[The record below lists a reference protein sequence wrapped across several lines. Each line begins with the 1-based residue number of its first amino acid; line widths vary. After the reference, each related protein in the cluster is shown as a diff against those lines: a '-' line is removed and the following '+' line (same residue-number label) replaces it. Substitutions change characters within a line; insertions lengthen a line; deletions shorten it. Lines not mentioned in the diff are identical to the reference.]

1 MGKRLLAS
9 FLAAAMMLTM
19 APVAFAIE
27 NTEDTIDA
35 DQIPATEEAVAG
47 ENQIETKDTSTL
59 QSAIDAANGS
69 YTLTEDTTA
78 DITINKDLVL
88 DLGCHTLTN
97 TNAGKATITVANGA
111 AVTVKNGFVVGGK
124 SFYNIQVAADGRLTL
139 EGVTATAGNNGSAM
153 IDNLGTLT
161 ITSGTYTGGLDTV
174 KNEPNAALAIN
185 GGKFEL
191 QEGTS
196 KGFTGVVFNYGNLT
210 INDGEFLQSDT
221 SALYGQ
227 AQVIHTDKSGSTTPS
242 TKITG
247 GTFTN
252 NGTSSTAWCVRETN
266 AAAGSTTVSGGK
278 FNKFNKTVNSSYLP
292 DGYASTTT
300 KVDGYYK
307 IGTAIT
313 SVKLEKSE
321 LTLKGGE
328 SYILE
333 ATVAPPDAA
342 IQTITWTCSDKH
354 NKIATVNPTNGRI
367 TAKQAGDVTI
377 TATPAGKGGTPA
389 TCEVHIVDGDASITS
404 GRITTQ
410 YPTLA
415 KAIEKAKDGQTV
427 KLLNDVDLDKT
438 IAVSGKTITLDM
450 NGHTIYNTNDL
461 WDKPTG
467 EDSNWSLIS
476 VRENGNL
483 TITGNGTLKA
493 KENDC
498 YAIDVQDTDAVLT
511 VENGKVVGNIHAV
524 YVTEGTAYIKGG
536 TYSVQQKYP
545 KAGLEDEFVLNLL
558 DSARRDGTA
567 KMIVTGGTFANFNP
581 ANCQAEGAGTNF
593 CAPGYKTELTN
604 GVYVVKAGTN
614 DAMELVDT
622 ALKTKE
628 TDDVKNALEA
638 VSQIPNSTLADNSSV
653 MEKLG
658 QLEENLTSG
667 TSSTITVEKNSEN
680 ASVTLSEV
688 KNAALSASTTETA
701 KQTITITVKDD
712 PTAKTDVAQSA
723 VAGATDAKG
732 LDITM
737 TKTVENGEPT
747 TIDKLTA
754 PVVLTFTLPEGWKNA
769 QIVYVDENNQP
780 EMVKTT
786 VNGDKVTGVF
796 NHFSPYIL
804 VKTAEA
810 QNPNAY
816 EIILTPNQTDVCAG
830 DTLSYT
836 ISLKHTAGD
845 GAQGMFTFVP
855 DITSGL
861 LTNGTFVAETDVNAE
876 YGPDSKTNKDK
887 LVIRDLDLATG
898 QTLKIGTLKYT
909 VDAYGIDGTQVRYT
923 RNSKG
928 VVTNQGYSKEASVSL
943 LNEQDVTYHLAKV
956 TFQPFTGAAT
966 EGYAVYGTNEIYATL
981 NDLKTRNAEAKVT
994 APALSTATTGGT
1006 VYRVLDDQWHLSTD
1020 ENQTFALSGSIKTS
1034 VTFVE
1039 KYVKLVKVT
1048 IPQNASNKDLVE
1060 ITETITRKNG
1070 EDSYVDYGTNLKFK
1084 LTADA
1089 KADAGKKYVVKVKV
1103 DDGEAFAP
1111 TGPDASDIYTVEA
1124 SKITGDVSFELSQEM
1139 NLTADDIGIFIDTD
1153 TTNHT
1158 TSYRNYSV
1166 YSGERTLVLIKG
1178 DKKAQYQF
1186 SDTAAQHPTIYKTGA
1201 QYEGYNFGV
1210 LIDPTGVAMTQED
1223 MLNYLVN
1230 TLGLHIV
1237 TNAGKVNPTI
1247 TYNYRTAGVN
1257 NGEALVDAQITRDFS
1272 ELEAGNKWHWAPSD
1286 DLLLKADVIT
1296 VGNGN
1301 KYTKNTYTGTADGHV
1316 STDDVNTFMYLHVGM
1331 PKINP

>member
-9 FLAAAMMLTM
+9 FLAVAMMLTM
-19 APVAFAIE
+19 TPFAFAADE
-27 NTEDTIDA
+27 NVETASNSDLQTKINQATSGQTI
-35 DQIPATEEAVAG
+35 
-47 ENQIETKDTSTL
+47 K
-59 QSAIDAANGS
+59 
-69 YTLTEDTTA
+69 LTENTTA
-78 DITINKDLVL
+78 DITIPADVNIVL
-88 DLGCHTLTN
+88 DLGGCTLTN
-97 TNAGKATITVANGA
+97 TNAGKATLTVENGA
-111 AVTVKNGFVVGGK
+111 TATVQNGSIIGGTGH
-124 SFYNIQVAADGRLTL
+124 YNIAVGTEASPGGTLTL
-139 EGVTATAGNNGSAM
+139 DNVIATAGNTDSSM
-153 IDNLGTLT
+153 IDNWGTLT
-161 ITSGTYTGGLDTV
+161 INSGTYTGGLNVV
-174 KNEPNAALAIN
+174 KSEEDSKLTID
-185 GGKFEL
+185 GGKFTL
-191 QEGTS
+191 SYATNGYTGVILAYGTTTITGGEFIQS
-196 KGFTGVVFNYGNLT
+196 LKTTGRWNHPQVVATGVVEGHPA
-210 INDGEFLQSDT
+210 I
-221 SALYGQ
+221 
-227 AQVIHTDKSGSTTPS
+227 

-252 NGTSSTAWCVRETN
+252 NMSGEGIFRGIGKGTSDNFE
-266 AAAGSTTVSGGK
+266 VSGGT
-278 FNKFNKTVNSSYLP
+278 FNKGIS
-292 DGYASTTT
+292 DGYCADGFIPT
-300 KVDGYYK
+300 KNADGTY
-307 IGTAIT
+307 G
-313 SVKLEKSE
+313 VKEGK
-321 LTLKGGE
+321 
-328 SYILE
+328 Y
-333 ATVAPPDAA
+333 VAAVG
-342 IQTITWTCSDKH
+342 SK
-354 NKIATVNPTNGRI
+354 K
-367 TAKQAGDVTI
+367 
-377 TATPAGKGGTPA
+377 
-389 TCEVHIVDGDASITS
+389 CE
-404 GRITTQ
+404 
-410 YPTLA
+410 TLA
-415 KAIEKAKDGQTV
+415 DAIRLAAKGKTV

-461 WDKPTG
+461 WDKPT
-467 EDSNWSLIS
+467 ETAQNWSLIS

-498 YAIDVQDTDAVLT
+498 YAIDVQGKDAVLT

-536 TYSVQQKYP
+536 TYSIQQKYP
-545 KAGLEDEFVLNLL
+545 TEEKADEFVLNLY
-558 DSARRDGTA
+558 DASGRDGTA
-567 KMIVTGGTFANFNP
+567 KIVVTGGTFEKFNP
-581 ANCQAEGAGTNF
+581 ANCQAEGEGTNF

-622 ALKTKE
+622 ALKTQE

-658 QLEENLTSG
+658 QLDETLKSG
-667 TSSTITVEKNSEN
+667 SITVNPNNKSTN
-680 ASVTLSEV
+680 VTLSEV
-688 KNAALSASTTETA
+688 KNAALSADTDNTA
-701 KQTITITVKDD
+701 DQTITITVKDD
-712 PTAKTDVAQSA
+712 STAKTDVAQSA

-747 TIDKLTA
+747 TIDKPTA

-796 NHFSPYIL
+796 NHFSQYIL

-816 EIILTPNQTDVCAG
+816 EIILTPNRMDVCAG

-845 GAQGMFTFVP
+845 GALGMFTFVP

-861 LTNGTFVAETDVNAE
+861 LTNGTFVAETGVNAE

-943 LNEQDVTYHLAKV
+943 LNEQDVTYHLSKV

-1020 ENQTFALSGSIKTS
+1020 ENQTFALSGGIKTS

-1039 KYVKLVKVT
+1039 KYVKLVNVT
-1048 IPQNASNKDLVE
+1048 IPKNASNKDLVE

-1070 EDSYVDYGTNLKFK
+1070 EDSYVDYGTALKFK
-1084 LTADA
+1084 LTTNA

-1103 DDGEAFAP
+1103 GDGKAFAP

-1178 DKKAQYQF
+1178 DKKAKYQF

-1210 LIDPTGVAMTQED
+1210 LIDPTSVEMTQEA

-1237 TNAGKVNPTI
+1237 TDTATVNPTI
-1247 TYNYRTAGVN
+1247 TYNYETAGLHG
-1257 NGEALVDAQITRDFS
+1257 GEALVDAQITRDFS
-1272 ELEAGNKWHWAPSD
+1272 ELAAGNKWHWAPSD

-1296 VGNGN
+1296 VGNGD
-1301 KYTKNTYTGTADGHV
+1301 KYNRNDYIGKADGHV

>member
-9 FLAAAMMLTM
+9 FLAAAMMLTL
-19 APVAFAIE
+19 APAAFAIE

-153 IDNLGTLT
+153 IDNLGALT

-221 SALYGQ
+221 SAPYGQ

-278 FNKFNKTVNSSYLP
+278 FNKTVNSSYLP

-313 SVKLEKSE
+313 SVTLEKSE

-328 SYILE
+328 SYTLQ
-333 ATVAPPDAA
+333 ATVAPADAA
-342 IQTITWTCSDKH
+342 IQTITWTCSDESK
-354 NKIATVNPTNGRI
+354 KIAVVNSNGKI
-367 TAKQAGDVTI
+367 TARKAGEVII
-377 TATPAGKGGTPA
+377 TATPAGKGGDPK
-389 TCEVHIVDGDASITS
+389 TCKVHIVDGDASITWGS
-404 GRITTQ
+404 TTKQ

-415 KAIEKAKDGQTV
+415 KAIEAAKNGQTV

-461 WDKPTG
+461 WDKPT
-467 EDSNWSLIS
+467 ETAQNWSLIS

-498 YAIDVQDTDAVLT
+498 YAIDVQGKDAVLT

-536 TYSVQQKYP
+536 TYSIQQKYP
-545 KAGLEDEFVLNLL
+545 TEEKADEFVLNLY
-558 DSARRDGTA
+558 DASGRDGTA
-567 KMIVTGGTFANFNP
+567 KIVVTGGTFEKFNP
-581 ANCQAEGAGTNF
+581 ANCQAEGEGTNF

-622 ALKTKE
+622 ALKTQE

-658 QLEENLTSG
+658 QLDETLKSG
-667 TSSTITVEKNSEN
+667 SITVNPNNKSTN
-680 ASVTLSEV
+680 VTLSEV
-688 KNAALSASTTETA
+688 KNAALSADTDNTA
-701 KQTITITVKDD
+701 DQTITITVKDD
-712 PTAKTDVAQSA
+712 STAKTDVAQSA

-747 TIDKLTA
+747 TIDKPTA

-796 NHFSPYIL
+796 NHFSQYIL

-816 EIILTPNQTDVCAG
+816 EIILTPNRMDVCAG

-845 GAQGMFTFVP
+845 GALGMFTFVP

-861 LTNGTFVAETDVNAE
+861 LTNGTFVAETGVNAE

-943 LNEQDVTYHLAKV
+943 LNEQDVTYHLSKV

-1020 ENQTFALSGSIKTS
+1020 ENQTFALSGGIKTS

-1039 KYVKLVKVT
+1039 KYVKLVNVT
-1048 IPQNASNKDLVE
+1048 IPKNASNKDLVE

-1070 EDSYVDYGTNLKFK
+1070 EDSYVDYGTALKFK
-1084 LTADA
+1084 LTTNA

-1103 DDGEAFAP
+1103 GDGKAFAP

-1166 YSGERTLVLIKG
+1166 YSGERTLVLIKD
-1178 DKKAQYQF
+1178 DKKAKYQF

-1210 LIDPTGVAMTQED
+1210 LIDPTSVEMTQEA

-1237 TNAGKVNPTI
+1237 TDTATVNPTI
-1247 TYNYRTAGVN
+1247 TYNYETAGLHG
-1257 NGEALVDAQITRDFS
+1257 GEALVDAQITRDFS
-1272 ELEAGNKWHWAPSD
+1272 ELAAGNKWHWAPSD

-1296 VGNGN
+1296 VGNGD
-1301 KYTKNTYTGTADGHV
+1301 KYNRNDYIGKADGHV

>member
-19 APVAFAIE
+19 APFAFAIE

-35 DQIPATEEAVAG
+35 DQIPAAEEAVDE
-47 ENQIETKDTSTL
+47 ENQIETQSESALQQAINNATDGSTVTM
-59 QSAIDAANGS
+59 SEN
-69 YTLTEDTTA
+69 EKA
-78 DITINKDLVL
+78 DITINKSITL
-88 DLGCHTLTN
+88 DLNNKTLTN

-111 AVTVKNGFVVGGK
+111 TVTVQNGFVVGGK
-124 SFYNIQVAADGRLTL
+124 SYYNIEVKAGGTLTL
-139 EGVTATAGNNGSAM
+139 EDVTATAGNSGSSM
-153 IDNLGTLT
+153 IDNYGTLT
-161 ITSGTYTGGLDTV
+161 ITSGTYTGGLNVV
-174 KNEPNAALAIN
+174 KSDPETKLTIT
-185 GGKFEL
+185 GGTFNLE
-191 QEGTS
+191 S
-196 KGFTGVVFNYGNLT
+196 AVAWSYTGVVMNYG
-210 INDGEFLQSDT
+210 D
-221 SALYGQ
+221 A
-227 AQVIHTDKSGSTTPS
+227 VITGGTFNQNATTPYRASPTVVITAKEKADAPTPS
-242 TKITG
+242 TKITDGVFVNQYDG
-247 GTFTN
+247 GKIFHGMN
-252 NGTSSTAWCVRETN
+252 KASSDDFEIT
-266 AAAGSTTVSGGK
+266 GGK
-278 FNKFNKTVNSSYLP
+278 FNKSVTNSYVAN
-292 DGYASTTT
+292 GCATE
-300 KVDGYYK
+300 KGEDGYYH

-313 SVKLEKSE
+313 SITLDRTE
-321 LTLKGGE
+321 LHLKGGE
-328 SYILE
+328 TYQLKVTSKEPADAQYQ
-333 ATVAPPDAA
+333 TVTWGTKIGTAA
-342 IQTITWTCSDKH
+342 KVDK
-354 NKIATVNPTNGRI
+354 TGLV
-367 TAKQAGDVTI
+367 TAQRAGTRVI
-377 TATPAGKGGTPA
+377 TATPAGKGAKPVECTVYV
-389 TCEVHIVDGDASITS
+389 EDGDAAIGS
-404 GRITTQ
+404 TQ
-410 YPTLA
+410 YPTLE
-415 KAIEKAKDGQTV
+415 KAIEAAKDGQTI
-427 KLLNDVDLDKT
+427 KLLKDVGLPGYVVIDK
-438 IAVSGKTITLDM
+438 SITLDL
-450 NGHTIYNTNDL
+450 NGKKLYNTVDIWN
-461 WDKPTG
+461 
-467 EDSNWSLIS
+467 ESNAL
-476 VRENGNL
+476 VRIKNGADV
-483 TITGNGTLKA
+483 TITGNGTMSA

-498 YAIDVQDTDAVLT
+498 YAIAVVKGNLT
-511 VENGKVVGNIHAV
+511 IENGTFIGNVSVVQVEDGHLA
-524 YVTEGTAYIKGG
+524 IKGG
-536 TYSVQQKYP
+536 KFDLLQKWDGKSTFLINCIDDAY
-545 KAGLEDEFVLNLL
+545 
-558 DSARRDGTA
+558 RDGTA
-567 KMIVTGGTFANFNP
+567 KVSITGGTFVDFNP
-581 ANCQAEGAGTNF
+581 ANCQAEGEGTNF

-622 ALKTKE
+622 ALKTQE
-628 TDDVKNALEA
+628 TVDVKNALEA

-658 QLEENLTSG
+658 QLDETLKRGS
-667 TSSTITVEKNSEN
+667 ITVNPNNESTN
-680 ASVTLSEV
+680 VTLSEV
-688 KNAALSASTTETA
+688 KNAALSADTA
-701 KQTITITVKDD
+701 NTADQTITITVKDD
-712 PTAKTDVAQSA
+712 PTANTEAAKTA

-747 TIDKLTA
+747 KIDKPTA

-796 NHFSPYIL
+796 NHFSQYIL

-816 EIILTPNQTDVCAG
+816 EIILTPNRTDVCAG

-861 LTNGTFVAETDVNAE
+861 LTNGTFVAETGVNAE

-887 LVIRDLDLATG
+887 LVIQDLDLATG
-898 QTLKIGTLKYT
+898 QTLKIGTLTYT

-923 RNSKG
+923 GNSKG

-956 TFQPFTGAAT
+956 TFQPFVGAAT
-966 EGYAVYGTNEIYATL
+966 EGYAVYGTNDIYATL
-981 NDLKTRNAEAKVT
+981 NDLKTRTPEAKVT
-994 APALSTATTGGT
+994 VPALDPATTGGT
-1006 VYRVLDDQWHLSTD
+1006 VYRVVDDQWHLSTD
-1020 ENQTFALSGSIKTS
+1020 ENQTFELSGGIKTS

-1048 IPQNASNKDLVE
+1048 IPKNASDKNLVE
-1060 ITETITRKNG
+1060 ITEKVTRENG
-1070 EDSYVDYGTNLKFK
+1070 GDSYVDYGTNLKFK

-1103 DDGEAFAP
+1103 GDGEAFAP
-1111 TGPDASDIYTVEA
+1111 TGPDASGIYTVEA
-1124 SKITGDVSFELSQEM
+1124 SKITGDVSFDLSQEM
-1139 NLTADDIGIFIDTD
+1139 NLTADDIGIFTDTD
-1153 TTNHT
+1153 TTNNT

-1166 YSGERTLVLIKG
+1166 YSGQRTLVLIKG
-1178 DKKAQYQF
+1178 DKRAKYQF
-1186 SDTAAQHPTIYKTGA
+1186 NDTAAQHPTIYKTGT
-1201 QYEGYNFGV
+1201 QYASYNFGV
-1210 LIDPTGVAMTQED
+1210 LIDPTGVEMTQEA

-1237 TNAGKVNPTI
+1237 TDTATVNPTI

>member
-9 FLAAAMMLTM
+9 FLAVAMMLTM
-19 APVAFAIE
+19 APFAFAIE

-69 YTLTEDTTA
+69 YTLTQNTTA

-88 DLGCHTLTN
+88 DLGDHTLTN
-97 TNAGKATITVANGA
+97 TNAGKATITVASGA
-111 AVTVKNGFVVGGK
+111 TVTVQNGSVQGGTGY
-124 SFYNIQVAADGRLTL
+124 YNIQVAAGGTLTL
-139 EGVTATAGNNGSAM
+139 EDVTATAGNTKASM
-153 IDNLGTLT
+153 IDNLGKLT
-161 ITSGTYTGGLDTV
+161 IESGTYTGGLNV
-174 KNEPNAALAIN
+174 IKNEPNATLTIN
-185 GGKFEL
+185 GGKFTLEK
-191 QEGTS
+191 GTS
-196 KGFTGVVFNYGNLT
+196 EGFTGVVFNYGNLT
-210 INDGEFLQSDT
+210 INDGEFLQSDKN
-221 SALYGQ
+221 APYGF
-227 AQVIHTDKSGSTTPS
+227 AQVIYTDKSGSTTPS

-252 NGTSSTAWCVRETN
+252 NGTKFVAWCVRVSN
-266 AAAGSTTVSGGK
+266 AADGSTTVSGGK
-278 FNKFNKTVNSSYLP
+278 FNKKVDSPYLP
-292 DGYASTTT
+292 NGYGFDTM
-300 KVDGYYK
+300 VEGYYQLD
-307 IGTAIT
+307 TAIT
-313 SVKLEKSE
+313 SVTLEPV
-321 LTLKGGE
+321 LNLKGGE
-328 SYILE
+328 SYTLQ
-333 ATVAPPDAA
+333 ATVAPANAA
-342 IQTITWTCSDKH
+342 IQKVKFTSSDKTIASVDP
-354 NKIATVNPTNGRI
+354 NKGIVKGL
-367 TAKQAGDVTI
+367 KAGEVTI

-389 TCEVHIVDGDASITS
+389 TCKVRIVDGDAQIGTK
-404 GRITTQ
+404 Q

-415 KAIEKAKDGQTV
+415 EAVAKAANKKTI

-438 IAVSGKTITLDM
+438 IAVSDKTITLDM

-461 WDKPTG
+461 WDKPT
-467 EDSNWSLIS
+467 EADQNWSLIS

-498 YAIDVQDTDAVLT
+498 YAIDVQDKDAVLT

-524 YVTEGTAYIKGG
+524 YVTEGTAYIKSG

-581 ANCQAEGAGTNF
+581 ANCKAEGAGTNF

-604 GVYVVKAGTN
+604 GVYVVKSGTN
-614 DAMELVDT
+614 DAINAIDEAIKAIDSSTTDVAAKVNNAIAEVDSIPNET
-622 ALKTKE
+622 LSSNSSTMDKLAKLDEQVKNDANKVE
-628 TDDVKNALEA
+628 VKTDD
-638 VSQIPNSTLADNSSV
+638 ADAD
-653 MEKLG
+653 
-658 QLEENLTSG
+658 
-667 TSSTITVEKNSEN
+667 I
-680 ASVTLSEV
+680 TLSEV

-712 PTAKTDVAQSA
+712 STANTEAAKTA

-747 TIDKLTA
+747 KIDKPTA
-754 PVVLTFTLPEGWKNA
+754 PVVLTFTLPTGWKNA
-769 QIVYVDENNQP
+769 QIVYVDENNQT

-804 VKTAEA
+804 VQTAEA

-816 EIILTPNQTDVCAG
+816 EIILTPNQMDVCAG

-861 LTNGTFVAETDVNAE
+861 LTNGTFVAETGVNAE

-956 TFQPFTGAAT
+956 TFQPFVGDAT
-966 EGYAVYGTNEIYATL
+966 EGYAVYGTNDIYATL
-981 NDLKTRNAEAKVT
+981 NDLKTRTPEAKVT
-994 APALSTATTGGT
+994 VPALDPATTGGT

-1020 ENQTFALSGSIKTS
+1020 ENQTFALSGGIKTS

-1070 EDSYVDYGTNLKFK
+1070 EDSYVDYGTALKFK
-1084 LTADA
+1084 LTTNA

-1103 DDGEAFAP
+1103 GDGKAFAP
-1111 TGPDASDIYTVEA
+1111 TGPDASGSYTVEA

-1139 NLTADDIGIFIDTD
+1139 NLTADDIGIFTDTD
-1153 TTNHT
+1153 TTNNT

-1166 YSGERTLVLIKG
+1166 YSGQRTLVLIKG
-1178 DKKAQYQF
+1178 DKGAKYQF
-1186 SDTAAQHPTIYKTGA
+1186 NDTAAQHPTIYKTGT
-1201 QYEGYNFGV
+1201 QYAGYNFGV
-1210 LIDPTGVAMTQED
+1210 LIDPTGVAMTQEA
-1223 MLNYLVN
+1223 MLDYLVN

-1237 TNAGKVNPTI
+1237 TDTGKVNPTI

-1272 ELEAGNKWHWAPSD
+1272 ELEAGNKWHWEPSD

-1296 VGNGN
+1296 VGNGD
-1301 KYTKNTYTGTADGHV
+1301 KYNRNDYIGKADGHV

>member
-1 MGKRLLAS
+1 MKHITSKLLSLLLCLAMLMS
-9 FLAAAMMLTM
+9 MVPAAYAAGTEGSSKVVAKVGQTSYATLDDALAAA
-19 APVAFAIE
+19 E
-27 NTEDTIDA
+27 DGNTVTLLADTKED
-35 DQIPATEEAVAG
+35 V
-47 ENQIETKDTSTL
+47 
-59 QSAIDAANGS
+59 
-69 YTLTEDTTA
+69 
-78 DITINKDLVL
+78 TINKNITL
-88 DLGCHTLTN
+88 DLGGKTLTN
-97 TNAGKATITVANGA
+97 TNASKATLTVAAGATATVMNG
-111 AVTVKNGFVVGGK
+111 NIVGGT
-124 SFYNIQVAADGRLTL
+124 SFYTIQNNGTATFKD
-139 EGVTATAGNNGSAM
+139 VTATAGNNDSSM
-153 IDNLGTLT
+153 IDNYGDLT
-161 ITSGTYTGGLDTV
+161 INSGSYTGGQDTI
-174 KNEPNAALAIN
+174 KNEPNAKLTIT
-185 GGKFEL
+185 GGTFTLE
-191 QEGTS
+191 EGTS
-196 KGFTGVVFNYGNLT
+196 RGFTGVVFNYGTLS
-210 INDGEFLQSDT
+210 ISGGEFIQSDKD
-221 SALYGQ
+221 APYGQ
-227 AQVIHTDKSGSTTPS
+227 AQVIYTDKNGNAVPS
-242 TKITG
+242 TIITG
-247 GTFTN
+247 GSFTN
-252 NGTSSTAWCVRETN
+252 NCTRSAAWTVREAN
-266 AAAGSTTVSGGK
+266 AAAGCTEV
-278 FNKFNKTVNSSYLP
+278 
-292 DGYASTTT
+292 
-300 KVDGYYK
+300 
-307 IGTAIT
+307 
-313 SVKLEKSE
+313 
-321 LTLKGGE
+321 
-328 SYILE
+328 
-333 ATVAPPDAA
+333 
-342 IQTITWTCSDKH
+342 
-354 NKIATVNPTNGRI
+354 
-367 TAKQAGDVTI
+367 
-377 TATPAGKGGTPA
+377 KGGTFNKKVSDDYCA
-389 TCEVHIVDGDASITS
+389 DGFIPTKNADGTYGVKEGKYVAQI
-404 GRITTQ
+404 GDKK
-410 YPTLA
+410 YETLA
-415 KAIEKAKDGQTV
+415 DAIRLAAKGKTV

-450 NGHTIYNTNDL
+450 NGHMIYNTNDL
-461 WDKPTG
+461 WDKPT
-467 EDSNWSLIS
+467 EADQNWSLIS
-476 VRENGNL
+476 VRGNSNL

-493 KENDC
+493 KKDDC
-498 YAIDVQDTDAVLT
+498 YAIDVQDKNAVLT

-536 TYSVQQKYP
+536 TYSIQQKYP
-545 KAGLEDEFVLNLL
+545 IEEKANEFVLNLY
-558 DSARRDGTA
+558 DASGRDGTA
-567 KMIVTGGTFANFNP
+567 KIVVTGGTFEKFNP
-581 ANCQAEGAGTNF
+581 ANCQAEGEGTNF

-622 ALKTKE
+622 ALKTQE

-658 QLEENLTSG
+658 QLDETLKSG
-667 TSSTITVEKNSEN
+667 SITVNPNNKSTN
-680 ASVTLSEV
+680 VTLSEV
-688 KNAALSASTTETA
+688 KNAALSADTDNTA
-701 KQTITITVKDD
+701 DQTITITVKDD
-712 PTAKTDVAQSA
+712 STAKTDVAQSA

-747 TIDKLTA
+747 TIDKPTA

-796 NHFSPYIL
+796 NHFSQYIL

-816 EIILTPNQTDVCAG
+816 EIILTPNRMDVCAG

-845 GAQGMFTFVP
+845 GALGMFTFVP

-861 LTNGTFVAETDVNAE
+861 LTNGTFVAETGVNAE

-943 LNEQDVTYHLAKV
+943 LNEQDVTYHLSKV

-1020 ENQTFALSGSIKTS
+1020 ENQTFALSGGIKTS

-1039 KYVKLVKVT
+1039 KYVKLVNVT
-1048 IPQNASNKDLVE
+1048 IPKNASNKDLVE

-1070 EDSYVDYGTNLKFK
+1070 EDSYVDYGTALKFK
-1084 LTADA
+1084 LTTNA

-1103 DDGEAFAP
+1103 GDGKAFAP

-1178 DKKAQYQF
+1178 DKKAKYQF

-1210 LIDPTGVAMTQED
+1210 LIDPTSVEMTQEA

-1237 TNAGKVNPTI
+1237 TDTATVNPTI
-1247 TYNYRTAGVN
+1247 TYNYETAGLHG
-1257 NGEALVDAQITRDFS
+1257 GEALVDAQITRDFS
-1272 ELEAGNKWHWAPSD
+1272 ELAAGNKWHWAPSD

-1296 VGNGN
+1296 VGNGD
-1301 KYTKNTYTGTADGHV
+1301 KYNRNDYIGKADGHV

>member
-69 YTLTEDTTA
+69 YTLTQDTTA
-78 DITINKDLVL
+78 DITINKNLVL
-88 DLGCHTLTN
+88 DLGDHTLTN

-111 AVTVKNGFVVGGK
+111 TVTVKNGSVQGGT
-124 SFYNIQVAADGRLTL
+124 SYYNIEVKTGGTLTL
-139 EGVTATAGNNGSAM
+139 EDVTATAGNTGSSM
-153 IDNLGTLT
+153 IDNWGTLT
-161 ITSGTYTGGLDTV
+161 IESGTYTGGLNVV
-174 KNEPNAALAIN
+174 KSEPNATLTIT
-185 GGKFEL
+185 GGTFNLE
-191 QEGTS
+191 S
-196 KGFTGVVFNYGNLT
+196 AVAWSYTGVVMNYG
-210 INDGEFLQSDT
+210 D
-221 SALYGQ
+221 A
-227 AQVIHTDKSGSTTPS
+227 VITGGTFNQNATTPYKASPIVVITAKEKADAPTPS
-242 TKITG
+242 TKITDGVFVNQYDG
-247 GTFTN
+247 GKIFH
-252 NGTSSTAWCVRETN
+252 GMGKASSDDFEIT
-266 AAAGSTTVSGGK
+266 GGK
-278 FNKFNKTVNSSYLP
+278 FNKSVTNSYVAN
-292 DGYASTTT
+292 GCATE
-300 KVDGYYK
+300 KGEDGYYH

-313 SVKLEKSE
+313 SITLDRTE
-321 LTLKGGE
+321 LHLKGGE
-328 SYILE
+328 TYQLKVTSKDPANAQYQ
-333 ATVAPPDAA
+333 TVKWGTKIGNAA
-342 IQTITWTCSDKH
+342 RVS
-354 NKIATVNPTNGRI
+354 ASGLV
-367 TAKQAGDVTI
+367 TAQRAGTRVI
-377 TATPAGKGGTPA
+377 TATPAGKGAKPVECTVYV
-389 TCEVHIVDGDASITS
+389 EDGDAAIGS
-404 GRITTQ
+404 TQ
-410 YPTLA
+410 YPTLE
-415 KAIEKAKDGQTV
+415 KAIEAAKDGQTV
-427 KLLNDVDLDKT
+427 KLLNDVDL
-438 IAVSGKTITLDM
+438 SGNIVINKNITLDL
-450 NGHTIYNTNDL
+450 NGKKIYNTTDIWHDADKNDEN
-461 WDKPTG
+461 DKNIVAMFDIKDG
-467 EDSNWSLIS
+467 AD
-476 VRENGNL
+476 V
-483 TITGNGTLKA
+483 TITGNGTVEA
-493 KENDC
+493 KQNDC
-498 YAIDVQDTDAVLT
+498 YNFNIVKGNLT
-511 VENGKVVGNIHAV
+511 IENGTFMGNVSAV
-524 YVTEGTAYIKGG
+524 QVQNGHLAIKGG
-536 TYSVQQKYP
+536 KFDLLQKWDGKSTFLINCIDDAY
-545 KAGLEDEFVLNLL
+545 
-558 DSARRDGTA
+558 RDGTA
-567 KMIVTGGTFANFNP
+567 KVSITGGTFVDFNP
-581 ANCQAEGAGTNF
+581 ANCQAEGEGTNF

-622 ALKTKE
+622 ALKTQE
-628 TDDVKNALEA
+628 TVDVKNALEA

-658 QLEENLTSG
+658 QLDETLKSG
-667 TSSTITVEKNSEN
+667 SITVNPNNESTN
-680 ASVTLSEV
+680 VTLSEV
-688 KNAALSASTTETA
+688 KNAALSADTA
-701 KQTITITVKDD
+701 NTADQTITITVKDD
-712 PTAKTDVAQSA
+712 PTANTEAAKTA

-747 TIDKLTA
+747 KIDKPTA

-816 EIILTPNQTDVCAG
+816 EIILTPDRTDVCAG

-845 GAQGMFTFVP
+845 GAPGMFTFEP

-861 LTNGTFVAETDVNAE
+861 LTNGTFVAETGVNAE
-876 YGPDSKTNKDK
+876 YGPDSKTSKDK

-898 QTLKIGTLKYT
+898 QTLKIGTLTYT

-923 RNSKG
+923 GNSKG

-956 TFQPFTGAAT
+956 TFQPFAGAAI
-966 EGYAVYGTNEIYATL
+966 EGYAVYGTNDIYATL
-981 NDLKTRNAEAKVT
+981 AALKDRNDTAKVT
-994 APALSTATTGGT
+994 APVLDTATTGGT
-1006 VYRVLDDQWHLSTD
+1006 VYRVLDDKWHLSTD
-1020 ENQTFALSGSIKTS
+1020 ENQTFELSGGIKTS

-1048 IPQNASNKDLVE
+1048 IPQNASNKDLVA
-1060 ITETITRKNG
+1060 ITDRVTRENG
-1070 EDSYVDYGTNLKFK
+1070 EDSYVDYGTDLKFK

-1103 DDGEAFAP
+1103 GDGEAFAP
-1111 TGPDASDIYTVEA
+1111 TGPDASGIYTVEA
-1124 SKITGDVSFELSQEM
+1124 SKITGDVSFDLSQEM
-1139 NLTADDIGIFIDTD
+1139 NLTADDIGIFTDTD
-1153 TTNHT
+1153 TTNNT

-1166 YSGERTLVLIKG
+1166 YSGQRTLVLIKG
-1178 DKKAQYQF
+1178 DKRAKYQF
-1186 SDTAAQHPTIYKTGA
+1186 NDTAAQHPTIYKTGT
-1201 QYEGYNFGV
+1201 QYASYNFGV
-1210 LIDPTGVAMTQED
+1210 LIDPTGVEMTQEA

-1237 TNAGKVNPTI
+1237 TDTATVNPTI